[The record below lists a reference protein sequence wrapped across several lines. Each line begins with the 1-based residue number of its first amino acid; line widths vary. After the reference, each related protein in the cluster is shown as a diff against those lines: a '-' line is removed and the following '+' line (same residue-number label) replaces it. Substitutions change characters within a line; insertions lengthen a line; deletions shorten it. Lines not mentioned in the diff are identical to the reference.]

1 VKVQRRRRCTFFFSA
16 MPPALIGLT
25 ASPSPDAEQPSAKS
39 AYAQAIAAAGGLPVF
54 LPLGLPTATLRG
66 IFERL
71 DGLLLPGGGDLD
83 PSTYGI
89 TTAARLTGVDP
100 ERDRLELTLARWALQ
115 DGKPVLGI
123 CRGQQV
129 LNVAAGGTLIPDIP
143 SLRPDALPHADPN
156 RAPDALAHS
165 VTVEPD
171 SYLAKVGTPLSL
183 EVNSSHHQAVGR
195 VASSWSVSAVAPDGI
210 IEAIEWQGHPFALAV
225 QWHPERLGGRPDA
238 AGLFATFVQIASPG

>member
-1 VKVQRRRRCTFFFSA
+1 VPTACTFFFFTA
-16 MPPALIGLT
+16 MPPAHIGLT
-25 ASPSPDAEQPSAKS
+25 TSPSSAAEHPSAQA
-39 AYAQAIAAAGGLPVF
+39 AYAQAIAAAGGQPAF
-54 LPLGLPTATLRG
+54 LTPGLPAETLRDL
-66 IFERL
+66 FEQL

-83 PSTYGI
+83 PSTYGVT
-89 TTAARLTGVDP
+89 TTARLMGI
-100 ERDRLELTLARWALQ
+100 DRQLDQLELTLARWALQ

-143 SLRPDALPHADPN
+143 SLRPDALVHSDPN
-156 RAPDALAHS
+156 RPPAALLHT

-171 SYLAKVGTPLSL
+171 SYLAKVGTPASM
-183 EVNSSHHQAVGR
+183 EVTSTHHQAVDR
-195 VASSWSVSAVAPDGI
+195 LASGWRVSAVAPDGI
-210 IEAIEWQGHPFALAV
+210 IEAIELPGHPFALAV

>member
-1 VKVQRRRRCTFFFSA
+1 

-25 ASPSPDAEQPSAKS
+25 TSLSSAADPLPAQA
-39 AYAQAIAAAGGLPVF
+39 AYAQAIAGAGGLPVF
-54 LPLGLPTATLRG
+54 LTSSLPEDTLRG
-66 IFERL
+66 LFERL
-71 DGLLLPGGGDLD
+71 EGLLFTGGGDLD
-83 PSTYGI
+83 PSTYGMK
-89 TTAARLTGVDP
+89 TTAPLSGVDA

-143 SLRPDALPHADPN
+143 SLRPGALPHADPD
-156 RAPDALAHS
+156 RSPEAMAHS

-171 SYLAKVGTPLSL
+171 SYLAKVGTPPSL
-183 EVNSSHHQAVGR
+183 QVNSTHHQAVDR
-195 VASSWSVSAVAPDGI
+195 VASGWVVSALATDGI

-225 QWHPERLGGRPDA
+225 QWHPERLRGRPDA
-238 AGLFATFVQIASPG
+238 AGLFRTFVQIASPG

>member
-1 VKVQRRRRCTFFFSA
+1 

-25 ASPSPDAEQPSAKS
+25 TSLSSATDPLPAQA
-39 AYAQAIAAAGGLPVF
+39 AYAQAIAGAGGLPAF
-54 LPLGLPTATLRG
+54 LPLGLPEDTLRG
-66 IFERL
+66 LFERM
-71 DGLLLPGGGDLD
+71 DGMLFTGGGDLD
-83 PSTYGI
+83 PSTYGV
-89 TTAARLTGVDP
+89 TTSARLMGVDP

-143 SLRPDALPHADPN
+143 SLRPDALPHSDAN
-156 RAPDALAHS
+156 RAPEALAHS

-171 SYLAKVGTPLSL
+171 SYLAKVGTPPSL
-183 EVNSSHHQAVGR
+183 EVNSTHHQAVDR
-195 VASSWSVSAVAPDGI
+195 VASGWVVSALAPDGI

>member
-1 VKVQRRRRCTFFFSA
+1 MT
-16 MPPALIGLT
+16 PALIGLT
-25 ASPSPDAEQPSAKS
+25 TSPSSDAGQAAAQA
-39 AYAQAIAAAGGLPVF
+39 AYAQAIAAVGGLPVF
-54 LPLGLPTATLRG
+54 LPHGLTNATLRDL
-66 IFERL
+66 FERL
-71 DGLLLPGGGDLD
+71 DGLLFPGGGDLD
-83 PSTYGI
+83 PSTYGVT
-89 TTAARLTGVDP
+89 TTARLMGVDP
-100 ERDRLELTLARWALQ
+100 ERDRFELTLARWALQ

-143 SLRPDALPHADPN
+143 SLRPAALPHADPD
-156 RAPDALAHS
+156 RAPEALAHS

-171 SYLAKVGTPLSL
+171 TYLAKVGTPPSL
-183 EVNSSHHQAVGR
+183 EVNSSHHQAVDR